1 MKKIL
6 MAMYLIGG
14 LAMLFSCNDDSSSYP
29 TPSDIDNLKATPGP
43 GQINLSWTTPAD
55 ENLYYVQV
63 EYASKQP
70 VNRTENKSANM
81 PVNW

>member
-29 TPSDIDNLKATPGP
+29 TPC
-43 GQINLSWTTPAD
+43 
-55 ENLYYVQV
+55 EF
-63 EYASKQP
+63 
-70 VNRTENKSANM
+70 
-81 PVNW
+81 

>member
-43 GQINLSWTTPAD
+43 GQILS
-55 ENLYYVQV
+55 LIHI
-63 EYASKQP
+63 
-70 VNRTENKSANM
+70 
-81 PVNW
+81 